1 MFLSDHLNVQ
11 VTLKMTL
18 DELKWAYKISMK
30 KSSKEYLLPD
40 VLFRKWIHYA
50 KAAHC
55 DRELSRLTV
64 LGAIHK
70 QCPIKLQ
77 ISNPCPII
85 VQTLSKIIK
94 PLPYPWTSE
103 NIVNLSFR
111 KKSHLISILQVSF
124 KRKCDDRYLFFLK
137 PLPSLYFVSVL
148 YPFLKTLPPSILE
161 HPLCI
166 RFLKKHHN
174 LRQH

>member
-1 MFLSDHLNVQ
+1 
-11 VTLKMTL
+11 
-18 DELKWAYKISMK
+18 MK

-94 PLPYPWTSE
+94 PLSYPWTSE
-103 NIVNLSFR
+103 NIVNFNIQ
-111 KKSHLISILQVSF
+111 KKISSYFYFTSLVSKKMWWQISIFS
-124 KRKCDDRYLFFLK
+124 KTP
-137 PLPSLYFVSVL
+137 PLPLFCFSFVPFSQNTSSLYSRASFV
-148 YPFLKTLPPSILE
+148 Y
-161 HPLCI
+161 
-166 RFLKKHHN
+166 
-174 LRQH
+174 

>member
-1 MFLSDHLNVQ
+1 MEWFIILSKLILHRKKNYKQLFILEIFLSDHLNVQ

-85 VQTLSKIIK
+85 VQTLSKSINPCPTPGHLKTLWI
-94 PLPYPWTSE
+94 LT
-103 NIVNLSFR
+103 FR

-124 KRKCDDRYLFFLK
+124 KKNVMTDIYFF
-137 PLPSLYFVSVL
+137 
-148 YPFLKTLPPSILE
+148 
-161 HPLCI
+161 
-166 RFLKKHHN
+166 
-174 LRQH
+174 

>member
-1 MFLSDHLNVQ
+1 
-11 VTLKMTL
+11 MTL

-94 PLPYPWTSE
+94 PLPYPWTSG

-111 KKSHLISILQVSF
+111 KKSHLISILHISF
-124 KRKCDDRYLFFLK
+124 QKKMWWQISIFSQTP
-137 PLPSLYFVSVL
+137 PLPLFCFSFVPFSQNTSSLYSRASFV
-148 YPFLKTLPPSILE
+148 Y
-161 HPLCI
+161 
-166 RFLKKHHN
+166 
-174 LRQH
+174 